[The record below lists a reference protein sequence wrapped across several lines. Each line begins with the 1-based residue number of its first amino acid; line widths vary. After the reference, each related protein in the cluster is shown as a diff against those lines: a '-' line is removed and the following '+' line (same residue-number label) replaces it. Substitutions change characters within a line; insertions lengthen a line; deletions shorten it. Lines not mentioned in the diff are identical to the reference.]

1 MYELDA
7 TIKKSGKMWV
17 KKRVENLEPINNSL
31 ANYVK
36 GPEELSLILSQIGIV
51 NNAAEALK
59 NQKELKIGQSLVDKR
74 GNLWRWDGFI
84 SEENLQN
91 KKIID
96 SQLKMNKL
104 EEEKKSL
111 EQTLSIQ
118 NKKKKST

>member
-17 KKRVENLEPINNSL
+17 KKSVENLEPINNSL
-31 ANYVK
+31 ANYVE

-111 EQTLSIQ
+111 EQTLSLQ
-118 NKKKKST
+118 NKKKENI

>member
-1 MYELDA
+1 MG
-7 TIKKSGKMWV
+7 KKSFD
-17 KKRVENLEPINNSL
+17 NLEPIKNSL
-31 ANYVK
+31 ANYVR

-59 NQKELKIGQSLVDKR
+59 SQKELKIGQSLVDKR

-104 EEEKKSL
+104 EEEK
-111 EQTLSIQ
+111 
-118 NKKKKST
+118 NC